1 MSLCVQKILTGILT
15 GNHSGSL
22 STSQWRDLILV
33 ARAHSLLPRVA
44 SILLIN
50 ADNQF
55 HIPPKVHAHLVASIR
70 HETLFHNQVKNEV
83 KFVNTKISGALNR
96 KLIVLK
102 GAGYVVADSSAA
114 KGRIFSD
121 IDLLVLKD
129 DIPKVERALH
139 LFGFVSDTDSE
150 YDQKYYRE
158 WAHEIP
164 PLRHFQRGTVLDVHH
179 NIIPVVSGRA
189 PNIDF
194 FLSSTMETEYGVE
207 VLRPAAMFLHSAI
220 HLFFSEEFTNGF
232 RDLSDLSLL
241 LDEIVDDDDEVNYLF
256 ELAYNTGF
264 ENEVFLAFRYLERVF
279 HKQVSADITQNFK
292 LPIPEG
298 FKLALNDFIFGKV
311 LAANHRLVNVKFR
324 GIAEWLAFVRG
335 HLLKM
340 PFNILVKHTAS
351 KLWRSIVKSVTGDV
365 ENNHHV
371 QQKDVKEQ

>member
-1 MSLCVQKILTGILT
+1 MTGILT
-15 GNHSGSL
+15 KNFPDSL
-22 STSQWRDLILV
+22 SATEWRDLILV
-33 ARAHSLLPRVA
+33 ARANSLLPRVA
-44 SILLIN
+44 SILLN
-50 ADNQF
+50 SSD
-55 HIPPKVHAHLVASIR
+55 HDLYIPPRAHAHLVASIR
-70 HETLFHNQVKNEV
+70 HETLFHNQVVHEV
-83 KFVNTKISGALNR
+83 KLVNSKVSGALTR

-102 GAGYVVADSSAA
+102 GAGYVIAGSKAA

-121 IDLLVLKD
+121 IDLLLLKN

-189 PNIDF
+189 PNIEF
-194 FLSSTMETEYGVE
+194 FFESTVETEYGVE

-241 LDEIVDDDDEVNYLF
+241 LDEIIDDDVELSYLF
-256 ELAYNTGF
+256 SLAGNTGF
-264 ENEVFLAFRYLERVF
+264 ENELFLAFRYLERVF
-279 HKQVSADITQNFK
+279 DRQIPAHIYQRFKQP
-292 LPIPEG
+292 LPKGIRLG
-298 FKLALNDFIFGKV
+298 LNDFIFGKV
-311 LAANHRLVNVKFR
+311 LAANHRLVDVKFR
-324 GIAEWLAFVRG
+324 GLAQWLAFVRG

-351 KLWRSIVKSVTGDV
+351 KLWQSIVKSVTGDV
-365 ENNHHV
+365 ENRHHV
-371 QQKDVKEQ
+371 QRKDVKEQ

>member
-1 MSLCVQKILTGILT
+1 MQKILTDILT
-15 GNHSGSL
+15 GNHSDSL
-22 STSQWRDLILV
+22 STSEWRDVILV
-33 ARAHSLLPRVA
+33 ARANSLLPRVA
-44 SILLIN
+44 SILLRDKAKN
-50 ADNQF
+50 F
-55 HIPPKVHAHLVASIR
+55 HIPSQVHAHFVASIR

-83 KFVNTKISGALNR
+83 KFVNTKISEALNR

-102 GAGYVVADSSAA
+102 GAGYVVADSCAA

-121 IDLLVLKD
+121 IDLLVLKS

-139 LFGFVSDTDSE
+139 LFGFVSDTQSE

-179 NIIPVVSGRA
+179 NIIPIVSGRA
-189 PNIDF
+189 PDIDLF
-194 FLSSTMETEYGVE
+194 ISSTRETEYGVE

-241 LDEIVDDDDEVNYLF
+241 LDEIIDDDVELSYLF
-256 ELAYNTGF
+256 SLAGNTGF
-264 ENEVFLAFRYLERVF
+264 ENELFLAFRYLERVF
-279 HKQVSADITQNFK
+279 DRQIPAHIYRRFKQP
-292 LPIPEG
+292 LPKGIRLG
-298 FKLALNDFIFGKV
+298 LNDFIFGKV
-311 LAANHRLVNVKFR
+311 LAANHRLVDVTFR
-324 GIAEWLAFVRG
+324 GLAQWLAFVRG

-365 ENNHHV
+365 ENRHHV
-371 QQKDVKEQ
+371 QRKDVKEQ

>member
-1 MSLCVQKILTGILT
+1 MSRCVQTILTGILT
-15 GNHSGSL
+15 RNHSGSL
-22 STSQWRDLILV
+22 STTEWRDLILV
-33 ARAHSLLPRVA
+33 TRANSLLPRVA
-44 SILLIN
+44 SILLSDVEN
-50 ADNQF
+50 DF
-55 HIPPKVHAHLVASIR
+55 HIPPKAHAHLVASIR
-70 HETLFHNQVKNEV
+70 HETLFHNQVINEV
-83 KFVNTKISGALNR
+83 KLVNAKISKALNN

-102 GAGYVVADSSAA
+102 GAGYVVAGSSAA

-179 NIIPVVSGRA
+179 NIVPVVSGRA
-189 PNIDF
+189 PNIEF
-194 FLSSTMETEYGVE
+194 FFESTVETEYGVE

-241 LDEIVDDDDEVNYLF
+241 LDEIIDDIDEANYLF
-256 ELAYNTGF
+256 ELAQNTGF
-264 ENEVFLAFRYLERVF
+264 ENEIFLAFRYLERVF
-279 HKQVSADITQNFK
+279 NKQ
-292 LPIPEG
+292 IPAHIKHG
-298 FKLALNDFIFGKV
+298 FKQPLPKGIRLALSDFIFGKV
-311 LAANHRLVNVKFR
+311 LAANHRLVDVKFR
-324 GIAEWLAFVRG
+324 GTAEWLAFVRG
-335 HLLKM
+335 HILKM

-365 ENNHHV
+365 ENRHHV
-371 QQKDVKEQ
+371 QRKDVKEQ

>member
-1 MSLCVQKILTGILT
+1 MACCIQSILIGILT
-15 GNHSGSL
+15 KRFSDSI
-22 STSQWRDLILV
+22 STAEWRDLVLV
-33 ARAHSLLPRVA
+33 ARANSLLPRVA
-44 SILLIN
+44 SILLN
-50 ADNQF
+50 NVENDF
-55 HIPPKVHAHLVASIR
+55 HIPPNVHAHLVASAR
-70 HETLFHNQVKNEV
+70 HEALFHNQVISEIRV
-83 KFVNTKISGALNR
+83 VNSRISKTLNR

-102 GAGYVVADSSAA
+102 GAGYVVSGSSAA
-114 KGRIFSD
+114 TGRIFSD
-121 IDLLVLKD
+121 IDLLVLKS

-179 NIIPVVSGRA
+179 NIVPLVSGRA
-189 PNIDF
+189 PDIEI
-194 FLSSTMETEYGVE
+194 FLKSTVKTEYGVE

-241 LDEIVDDDDEVNYLF
+241 LDEIIYDDVELSYLF
-256 ELAYNTGF
+256 SLAENTGF
-264 ENEVFLAFRYLERVF
+264 ENELFLAFRYLEKIF
-279 HKQVSADITQNFK
+279 NKQISAHIYQCFK
-292 LPIPEG
+292 QPLPTGIR
-298 FKLALNDFIFGKV
+298 LLLSDFIFGKV
-311 LAANHRLVNVKFR
+311 LAANHRLVDVKFR
-324 GIAEWLAFVRG
+324 GLAQWLAFVRG

-365 ENNHHV
+365 ENRHHV
-371 QQKDVKEQ
+371 QRKDVKD

>member
-1 MSLCVQKILTGILT
+1 MSRCVQTILTGILT
-15 GNHSGSL
+15 RNHSGSL
-22 STSQWRDLILV
+22 STTEWRDLILV
-33 ARAHSLLPRVA
+33 ARANSLLPRVA
-44 SILLIN
+44 SILLSDVEN
-50 ADNQF
+50 DF
-55 HIPPKVHAHLVASIR
+55 HIPPKAHAHLVASIR
-70 HETLFHNQVKNEV
+70 HETLFHNQVINEV
-83 KFVNTKISGALNR
+83 KLVNAKISKALNN

-102 GAGYVVADSSAA
+102 GAGYVIADSKAA

-164 PLRHFQRGTVLDVHH
+164 PLRHFQRGTVLDIHH

-189 PNIDF
+189 PNIEF
-194 FLSSTMETEYGVE
+194 FFESTVETKYGVE

-241 LDEIVDDDDEVNYLF
+241 LDEIVSDADEVNCLF
-256 ELAYNTGF
+256 ELAQNTGF
-264 ENEVFLAFRYLERVF
+264 ENELFLAFRYLERVLNNKVPA
-279 HKQVSADITQNFK
+279 HITKNFK
-292 LPIPEG
+292 QPLPKGIR
-298 FKLALNDFIFGKV
+298 LALSDFIFGKV
-311 LAANHRLVNVKFR
+311 LAANHRLVDVKFR
-324 GIAEWLAFVRG
+324 GLAQWLAFVRG
-335 HLLKM
+335 HILKM

-365 ENNHHV
+365 ENRHHV
-371 QQKDVKEQ
+371 QRKDVKEQ

>member
-1 MSLCVQKILTGILT
+1 VSRCVQTILTGILT
-15 GNHSGSL
+15 RNHSGSL
-22 STSQWRDLILV
+22 STTEWRDLILV
-33 ARAHSLLPRVA
+33 TRANSLLPRVA
-44 SILLIN
+44 SILLSDVEN
-50 ADNQF
+50 DF
-55 HIPPKVHAHLVASIR
+55 HIPPKAHAHLVASIR
-70 HETLFHNQVKNEV
+70 HETLFHNQVINEV
-83 KFVNTKISGALNR
+83 KLVNAKISKALNN

-102 GAGYVVADSSAA
+102 GAGYVVAGSSAA

-179 NIIPVVSGRA
+179 NIVPVVSGRA
-189 PNIDF
+189 PNIEF
-194 FLSSTMETEYGVE
+194 FFESTVETEYGVE

-241 LDEIVDDDDEVNYLF
+241 LDEIIDDIDEANYLF
-256 ELAYNTGF
+256 ELAQNTGF
-264 ENEVFLAFRYLERVF
+264 ENEIFLAFRYLERVF
-279 HKQVSADITQNFK
+279 NKQ
-292 LPIPEG
+292 IPAHIKHG
-298 FKLALNDFIFGKV
+298 FKQPLPKGIRLALSDFIFGKV
-311 LAANHRLVNVKFR
+311 LAANHRLVDVKFR
-324 GIAEWLAFVRG
+324 GTAEWLAFVRG
-335 HLLKM
+335 HILKM

-365 ENNHHV
+365 ENRHHV
-371 QQKDVKEQ
+371 QRKDVKEQ

>member
-1 MSLCVQKILTGILT
+1 MACCIQSILIGILT
-15 GNHSGSL
+15 KRFSDSI
-22 STSQWRDLILV
+22 STAEWRDLVLV
-33 ARAHSLLPRVA
+33 ARANSLLPRVA
-44 SILLIN
+44 SILLN
-50 ADNQF
+50 NVENDF
-55 HIPPKVHAHLVASIR
+55 HIPPNVHAHLVASTR
-70 HETLFHNQVKNEV
+70 HEALFHNQVISEIRV
-83 KFVNTKISGALNR
+83 VNSRISKTLNR

-102 GAGYVVADSSAA
+102 GAGYVVSGSSAA
-114 KGRIFSD
+114 TGRIFSD
-121 IDLLVLKD
+121 IDLLVLKS

-179 NIIPVVSGRA
+179 NIIPIVSGRA
-189 PNIDF
+189 PDMDL
-194 FLSSTMETEYGVE
+194 FLSSTKDTEYGVE

-241 LDEIVDDDDEVNYLF
+241 LDEIIYDDVELSYLF
-256 ELAYNTGF
+256 SLAENTGF
-264 ENEVFLAFRYLERVF
+264 ENELFLAFRYLGKIF
-279 HKQVSADITQNFK
+279 NKQISAHIYQRFK
-292 LPIPEG
+292 QPLPTGIR
-298 FKLALNDFIFGKV
+298 LLLSDFIFGKV
-311 LAANHRLVNVKFR
+311 LAANHRLVDVKFR
-324 GIAEWLAFVRG
+324 GLAQWLAFVRG

-365 ENNHHV
+365 ENRHHV
-371 QQKDVKEQ
+371 QRKDVKD

>member
-1 MSLCVQKILTGILT
+1 MSRCVQTILTGILT
-15 GNHSGSL
+15 RNHSGSL
-22 STSQWRDLILV
+22 STTEWRDLILV
-33 ARAHSLLPRVA
+33 ARANSLLPRVA
-44 SILLIN
+44 SILLSDVEN
-50 ADNQF
+50 DF
-55 HIPPKVHAHLVASIR
+55 HIPTKAHDHLVASIR
-70 HETLFHNQVKNEV
+70 HETLFHNQVINEV
-83 KFVNTKISGALNR
+83 KLVNAKISKALNN

-102 GAGYVVADSSAA
+102 GAGYVVAGSSAA

-189 PNIDF
+189 PNIEF
-194 FLSSTMETEYGVE
+194 FFESTIETEYGVE

-241 LDEIVDDDDEVNYLF
+241 LDEIVGDVDEVDYLF
-256 ELAYNTGF
+256 ELAENTGF
-264 ENEVFLAFRYLERVF
+264 ENELFLAFRYLARVF
-279 HKQVSADITQNFK
+279 NKQ
-292 LPIPEG
+292 IPAHIKHG
-298 FKLALNDFIFGKV
+298 FKQPLPRGIRLALADFIFGKV
-311 LAANHRLVNVKFR
+311 LAANHRLVDVKFR
-324 GIAEWLAFVRG
+324 GTAEWLAFVRG

-351 KLWRSIVKSVTGDV
+351 KLWRSIVKSITGDV

>member
-1 MSLCVQKILTGILT
+1 MSRCVQTILTDILTGSHF
-15 GNHSGSL
+15 NSL
-22 STSQWRDLILV
+22 STSEWRDLILV
-33 ARAHSLLPRVA
+33 ARANSLLPRVA
-44 SILLIN
+44 SILLSD
-50 ADNQF
+50 ADNDF
-55 HIPPKVHAHLVASIR
+55 HIPPTAHAHLVASIR
-70 HETLFHNQVKNEV
+70 HETLFHNQVINEV
-83 KFVNTKISGALNR
+83 KLVNAKISRALNN

-102 GAGYVVADSSAA
+102 GAGYVIADSKAA

-189 PNIDF
+189 PNIEF
-194 FLSSTMETEYGVE
+194 FFESTIETEYGVE

-241 LDEIVDDDDEVNYLF
+241 LDEIVCDADEVNCLF
-256 ELAYNTGF
+256 ELAQNTGF
-264 ENEVFLAFRYLERVF
+264 ENELFLAFRYLERVF
-279 HKQVSADITQNFK
+279 DRQIPAHIYQRFKQP
-292 LPIPEG
+292 LPKGIRLG
-298 FKLALNDFIFGKV
+298 LNDFIFGKV
-311 LAANHRLVNVKFR
+311 LAADHRLVDVKFR
-324 GIAEWLAFVRG
+324 GLAQWLAFVRG

-340 PFNILVKHTAS
+340 PFNILVKHTVS

-365 ENNHHV
+365 ESRHHV
-371 QQKDVKEQ
+371 QRKDVKEQ

>member
-1 MSLCVQKILTGILT
+1 MK
-15 GNHSGSL
+15 
-22 STSQWRDLILV
+22 LV
-33 ARAHSLLPRVA
+33 
-44 SILLIN
+44 N
-50 ADNQF
+50 A
-55 HIPPKVHAHLVASIR
+55 
-70 HETLFHNQVKNEV
+70 
-83 KFVNTKISGALNR
+83 KISKALNN

-102 GAGYVVADSSAA
+102 GAGYVVAGSSAA

-179 NIIPVVSGRA
+179 NIVPVVSGRA
-189 PNIDF
+189 PNIEF
-194 FLSSTMETEYGVE
+194 FFESTVETEYGVE

-241 LDEIVDDDDEVNYLF
+241 LDEIIDDIDEANYLF
-256 ELAYNTGF
+256 ELAQNTGF
-264 ENEVFLAFRYLERVF
+264 ENEIFLAFRYLERVF
-279 HKQVSADITQNFK
+279 NKQ
-292 LPIPEG
+292 IPAHIKHG
-298 FKLALNDFIFGKV
+298 FKQPLPKGIRLALSDFIFGKV
-311 LAANHRLVNVKFR
+311 LAANHRLVDVKFR
-324 GIAEWLAFVRG
+324 GTAEWLAFVRG
-335 HLLKM
+335 HILKM

-365 ENNHHV
+365 ENRHHV
-371 QQKDVKEQ
+371 QRKDVKEQ

>member
-1 MSLCVQKILTGILT
+1 MSRCVQTILTGILT
-15 GNHSGSL
+15 GSHFNSL
-22 STSQWRDLILV
+22 SKSEWRDLILV
-33 ARAHSLLPRVA
+33 ARANSLLPRVA
-44 SILLIN
+44 SILLSD
-50 ADNQF
+50 ADNDF
-55 HIPPKVHAHLVASIR
+55 HIPPTAHAHLVASIR
-70 HETLFHNQVKNEV
+70 HETLFHNQVINEV
-83 KFVNTKISGALNR
+83 KLVNAKISRALNN

-102 GAGYVVADSSAA
+102 GAGYVIADSKAA

-189 PNIDF
+189 PNIEF
-194 FLSSTMETEYGVE
+194 FFESTIETEYGVE

-241 LDEIVDDDDEVNYLF
+241 LDEIVGDVDEVDYLF
-256 ELAYNTGF
+256 ELAENTGF
-264 ENEVFLAFRYLERVF
+264 ENELFLAFRYLARVF
-279 HKQVSADITQNFK
+279 NKHVPANVIQNFK
-292 LPIPEG
+292 YPQPKGIR
-298 FKLALNDFIFGKV
+298 LAIDDFIFGKV
-311 LAANHRLVNVKFR
+311 LAANHRLVDVKFR
-324 GIAEWLAFVRG
+324 RIAEWLAFVRG

-340 PFNILVKHTAS
+340 PFNILVKHTAA

-365 ENNHHV
+365 ENNQHI

>member
-1 MSLCVQKILTGILT
+1 MQTILTGILT
-15 GNHSGSL
+15 GSHFNSL
-22 STSQWRDLILV
+22 SKSEWRDLILV
-33 ARAHSLLPRVA
+33 ARANSLLPRVA
-44 SILLIN
+44 SILLSD
-50 ADNQF
+50 ADNDF
-55 HIPPKVHAHLVASIR
+55 HIPPTAHAHLVASIR
-70 HETLFHNQVKNEV
+70 HETLFHNQVINEV
-83 KFVNTKISGALNR
+83 KLVNAKISRALNN

-102 GAGYVVADSSAA
+102 GAGYVIADSKAA

-189 PNIDF
+189 PNIEF
-194 FLSSTMETEYGVE
+194 FFESTIETEYGVE

-241 LDEIVDDDDEVNYLF
+241 LDEIVGDVDEVDYLF
-256 ELAYNTGF
+256 ELAENTGF
-264 ENEVFLAFRYLERVF
+264 ENELFLAFRYLARVF
-279 HKQVSADITQNFK
+279 NKHVPANVIQNFK
-292 LPIPEG
+292 YPQPKGIR
-298 FKLALNDFIFGKV
+298 LAIDDFIFGKV
-311 LAANHRLVNVKFR
+311 LAANHRLVDVKFR
-324 GIAEWLAFVRG
+324 RIAEWLAFVRG

-340 PFNILVKHTAS
+340 PFNILVKHTAA

-365 ENNHHV
+365 ENNQHI